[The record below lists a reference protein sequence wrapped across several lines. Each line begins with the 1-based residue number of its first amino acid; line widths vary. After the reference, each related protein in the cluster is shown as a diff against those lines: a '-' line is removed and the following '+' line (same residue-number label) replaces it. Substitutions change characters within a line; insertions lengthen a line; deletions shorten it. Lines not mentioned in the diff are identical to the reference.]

1 MRNLSPR
8 ARALLEAL
16 NTKTSFLEQLRG
28 ARGPHREALLLQLG
42 ELREPALVL
51 PLFRLLFTSQKGEA
65 RALAVALHHLLT
77 HLSPDDVRGLDEAL
91 RQASDYELGYLD
103 LGPQHLGDFAALS
116 PSVVALLACHGNGY
130 LRQAA
135 LLHLAESGNVTAWP
149 FLLVR
154 LNDWVGP
161 VREAARQAAT
171 AMLPHVPVELLARH
185 LPLVEALR
193 QHKRADHTPFVEAV
207 MDRLRQPDALT
218 WLERHLHA
226 LKRHSRR
233 TAFQLLLKGPREMA
247 RRAADFGLDDPDPLV
262 RRFALDRV
270 EALFSDEELPGLLA
284 RLERSPSMF
293 MRREA
298 YSLYMRRVPAL
309 REVKVREAL
318 MDPHRAIRDLAQR
331 RLSGTVDVSELY
343 RAALR
348 EVPTRP
354 GALAG
359 LGETGSASDEP
370 LLAPFLSHPRVA
382 VRREAVTA
390 LGRLAGDSG
399 VEALRELFLDPAPSV
414 CRAATQ
420 ALAQRAGRVTP
431 DWLRRCLLRPGLAPH
446 TLRQALL
453 LTTALTRFE
462 ALHLLLDAA
471 NLPDELARELTR
483 EHLRHW
489 LNASLRS
496 FAASPSPA
504 QLQTLREAVRSAQY
518 LDPQMARQLD
528 HVLRAYEP

>member
-1 MRNLSPR
+1 MRDPSPR
-8 ARALLEAL
+8 ARALLDAL
-16 NTKTSFLEQLRG
+16 NTKPSLFERLSD
-28 ARGPHREALLLQLG
+28 ARGPHREALLLKLG
-42 ELREPALVL
+42 EQQEPALVL
-51 PLFRLLFTSQKGEA
+51 HVFRLLFTEKEET
-65 RALAVALHHLLT
+65 RALSLVLHHLLA
-77 HLSPDDVRGLDEAL
+77 HLGPDDVRGLDEAL
-91 RQASDYELGYLD
+91 RQASDYELDYID
-103 LGPQHLGDFAALS
+103 LCPQHLGDFAALS
-116 PSVVALLACHGNGY
+116 PSVVTLLACHRNGY

-135 LLHLAESGNVTAWP
+135 LLRLAELGNEIAWP

-161 VREAARQAAT
+161 VREAARQAAM
-171 AMLPHVPVELLARH
+171 AALPRVPVELLARH
-185 LPLVEALR
+185 FPLVEALR
-193 QHKRADHTPFVEAV
+193 QSTRADHQPFVEAV
-207 MDRLRQPDALT
+207 MARLSQPDALA

-233 TAFQLLLKGPREMA
+233 TAFRLLLTGPEEMA
-247 RRAADFGLDDPDPLV
+247 RRAADRGLDDPDPLV
-262 RRFALDRV
+262 RRLALDRV

-284 RLERSPSMF
+284 RLERSRSMF

-298 YSLYMRRVPAL
+298 YSLYIRRVPAL
-309 REVKVREAL
+309 REAKVRKAL
-318 MDPHRAIRDLAQR
+318 MDPHRAIRDQAQR

-359 LGETGSASDEP
+359 LGETGSASDVP

-399 VEALRELFLDPAPSV
+399 VEALRELFLDPSPSV

-420 ALAQRAGRVTP
+420 ALAWRSGRVTP
-431 DWLRRCLLRPGLAPH
+431 DWLRRCLLLPGLAPH
-446 TLRQALL
+446 TLRQAFQ
-453 LTTALTRFE
+453 LTTTLTRFE

-471 NLPDELARELTR
+471 DLSDEQVRELTR
-483 EHLRHW
+483 DHLRHW
-489 LNASLRS
+489 LNMSSRS

-504 QLQTLREAVRSAQY
+504 QLQTLREAVRSARY
-518 LDPQMARQLD
+518 LDPEMARQLD
-528 HVLRAYEP
+528 HLLRAYEP